1 METLRASSEQLEWER
16 SCHRAITS
24 DALWKLDAY
33 RAAMFLLHLSNQDCR
48 VRRRVYCYQ
57 RLTAQLIDASGSV
70 SANLAEGYSRAT
82 RVDRVRFLGYS
93 LGSVR
98 ECVTW
103 YSGAEPVLT
112 QPVVDNR
119 LDLIMRVRS
128 MILGLI
134 SSVRQ
139 NGDGRSPFQ
148 W

>member
-1 METLRASSEQLEWER
+1 METLRASLEQLDWER

-24 DALWKLDAY
+24 DALWKMDAY
-33 RAAMFLLHLSNQDCR
+33 RAAMFLLHLSNQDCK
-48 VRRRVYCYQ
+48 VLRRVHCYDG
-57 RLTAQLIDASGSV
+57 LTAQLIDASGSV

-93 LGSVR
+93 LGSAR
-98 ECVTW
+98 ECITW
-103 YSGAEPVLT
+103 YSGAEPILT
-112 QPVVDNR
+112 QSVVANR

-128 MILGLI
+128 LVLGLI
-134 SSVRQ
+134 SSVRR

>member
-1 METLRASSEQLEWER
+1 MNYTQWQESAPE
-16 SCHRAITS
+16 AIRGDS
-24 DALWKLDAY
+24 LWKMTAYRLALFLGDVAWRDVTKLAEERRTPGLSDQLY
-33 RAAMFLLHLSNQDCR
+33 RAA
-48 VRRRVYCYQ
+48 
-57 RLTAQLIDASGSV
+57 GSI

-82 RVDRVRFLGYS
+82 RVDRIRFLGYS

-103 YSGAEPVLT
+103 YSAAQPVLT
-112 QPVVDNR
+112 GGVVHNR

-128 MILGLI
+128 LLLGLI
-134 SSVRQ
+134 SSVRR